1 MGWRTL
7 VEWKNDGIVRAA
19 FAVVCVCAC
28 VFMFVFVFVERNGMR
43 NGWLRTSYNGN
54 KIWQEEKME
63 WPQKMWMKRWKK
75 SGAILER
82 GKKTRHFEASQVFA
96 AFLAKLNEP
105 NEEDN
110 GANMKTGI
118 NHNFTIAYYLK
129 YDI

>member
-1 MGWRTL
+1 MARG
-7 VEWKNDGIVRAA
+7 K
-19 FAVVCVCAC
+19 
-28 VFMFVFVFVERNGMR
+28 NGMTTK
-43 NGWLRTSYNGN
+43 NVDEAL
-54 KIWQEEKME
+54 KEK
-63 WPQKMWMKRWKK
+63 WSHFGTR
-75 SGAILER
+75 
-82 GKKTRHFEASQVFA
+82 KKTRHFEASQVFA